1 VLRRAIFV
9 CLGGCSIALSGPDP
23 ARHPR
28 TAPTCDT
35 SKTLVKLDGTMA
47 VGLGLIGLALISGN
61 QGGSGGGMAVTG
73 ALYAAAALRGNNV
86 VDRCRAAFD
95 QYDHELAPGPLADED
110 APKLRLP
117 TPRLVAPPVA
127 PPPPA
132 EVTAATTETDEA
144 PATPAPPAPV
154 TPAPAAPPPGE
165 DAFHTTV
172 GQQPPVRAARQVATP
187 APAMSPWRE
196 FWREVP

>member
-1 VLRRAIFV
+1 MLRSAVFV

-35 SKTLVKLDGTMA
+35 SKTLVKLDTAIA
-47 VGLGLIGLALISGN
+47 VGLGAIGLALT
-61 QGGSGGGMAVTG
+61 GGDQRGAGGGMLVTG

-86 VDRCRAAFD
+86 VDRCRASFE
-95 QYDHELAPGPLADED
+95 QYDHELAEPPIATNED
-110 APKLRLP
+110 TRKFVA
-117 TPRLVAPPVA
+117 PRLAAPPPRAPA

-132 EVTAATTETDEA
+132 EPAAEAHEAEA
-144 PATPAPPAPV
+144 PPP
-154 TPAPAAPPPGE
+154 PAAPRPSE

-172 GQQPPVRAARQVATP
+172 GQEPPARAARQVATP

>member
-1 VLRRAIFV
+1 LV

-35 SKTLVKLDGTMA
+35 SKTLIKIDATMA
-47 VGLGLIGLALISGN
+47 VGLGSIGLALISGN
-61 QGGSGGGMAVTG
+61 QGGSGGGMLVTG

-86 VDRCRAAFD
+86 VERCRASFED
-95 QYDHELAPGPLADED
+95 YDHELAQAPIVDED
-110 APKLRLP
+110 ARKLTFP
-117 TPRLVAPPVA
+117 TPRLVAPRLVA
-127 PPPPA
+127 P
-132 EVTAATTETDEA
+132 
-144 PATPAPPAPV
+144 PATPAPPPRPV
-154 TPAPAAPPPGE
+154 EAAAEPETHEQAEATPPPAAPPTGV

-172 GQQPPVRAARQVATP
+172 GQEPPARSARQVATP